1 MSVEFTI
8 LGVLIDSP
16 SHGYSIKKQ
25 LARSY
30 SEDFGLNDGQLY
42 PALARLESRGWIS
55 MTVVPQKS
63 SPARHLYR
71 PTTVGRRAF
80 REWLRR
86 AYPGGRPVRYDFL
99 LRNEFLQKCAFL
111 SQLEPDEVGMLS
123 AQRLSEVER
132 RLSDLEK
139 VLEKL
144 RERSSDPFR
153 QMVVEFGI
161 RYQRLWRDWLF
172 DLMAKNEERVSRP
185 GLDPRSDE
193 IQAVRSNHV

>member
-8 LGVLIDSP
+8 LGVLIESP

-42 PALARLESRGWIS
+42 PALARLESRGWIQK
-55 MTVVPQKS
+55 TVVPQKS

-71 PTTVGRRAF
+71 PTATGRRAF
-80 REWLRR
+80 RDWLRR

-99 LRNEFLQKCAFL
+99 LRNEFLQKCSFL
-111 SQLEPDEVGMLS
+111 SQLEPDEVGMLGE
-123 AQRLSEVER
+123 QRLREVER
-132 RLSDLEK
+132 RLSDLER
-139 VLEKL
+139 VLETL
-144 RERSSDPFR
+144 EEGTVDPFR
-153 QMVVEFGI
+153 RMVVEFGI
-161 RYQRLWRDWLF
+161 RYQRLWRDWLL
-172 DLMAKNEERVSRP
+172 DLMAHNEERVPRQDLDARP
-185 GLDPRSDE
+185 DK